1 MELKFSVHSTLD
13 IFIQFKLKSPSL
25 CLKTLVFLNHIV
37 MLELDALNF
46 YLTSTIFTFTLLD
59 IILQYSDLTVEFV
72 DRNTILVALILAC
85 WCLLFPWLNLL
96 HEICLNLL
104 GFWIIRLCNQFLLSQ
119 LLVKCRDARRQCL
132 DFQVCLWETGMDLQL
147 SAVKITRIEI

>member
-1 MELKFSVHSTLD
+1 MELKFSVYSTLA

-37 MLELDALNF
+37 MLELDVLNF

-85 WCLLFPWLNLL
+85 
-96 HEICLNLL
+96 
-104 GFWIIRLCNQFLLSQ
+104 
-119 LLVKCRDARRQCL
+119 
-132 DFQVCLWETGMDLQL
+132 
-147 SAVKITRIEI
+147 